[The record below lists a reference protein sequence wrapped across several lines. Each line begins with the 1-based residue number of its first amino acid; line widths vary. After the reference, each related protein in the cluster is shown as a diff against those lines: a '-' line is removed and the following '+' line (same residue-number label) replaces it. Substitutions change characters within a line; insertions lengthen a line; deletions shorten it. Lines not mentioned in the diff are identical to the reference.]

1 MKPQTV
7 YDTQSNG
14 IPVLMAATLALA
26 AFGYMAGVVYALAKK
41 PTTTYH
47 VVLHDPCSAFGA
59 PQPCTQPA
67 HAVSVHK
74 DIESALREV
83 RKDHINRRMSTIEGA
98 KQ

>member
-14 IPVLMAATLALA
+14 LPVLA
-26 AFGYMAGVVYALAKK
+26 AFSIMAVVVVLAGLYFRPAP
-41 PTTTYH
+41 PTTTYY
-47 VVLHDPCSAFGA
+47 VVMHDPCSAFGA

-67 HAVSVHK
+67 HAVGVHK
-74 DIESALREV
+74 DIEKALREL
-83 RKDHINRRMSTIEGA
+83 RKDTTNRRISTVQGE

>member
-1 MKPQTV
+1 MNPKTV
-7 YDTQSNG
+7 YDTQSSG
-14 IPVLMAATLALA
+14 LPALA
-26 AFGYMAGVVYALAKK
+26 VLAAVALSVIFFAGLAFRSAP
-41 PTTTYH
+41 PTTTYY

-59 PQPCTQPA
+59 PQPCTLPA

-83 RKDHINRRMSTIEGA
+83 RKDHINRRMSTVEGE